1 MIQFNNTLL
10 LDKWNKLIMS
20 IYKGNEYYQ
29 KLREKD
35 QRISENEAI
44 KILNNQIN
52 LLNMRKRFKEY
63 ITRDFYINFT
73 IISNLNKICYLY
85 IIIYILIYNIIKKK
99 KE

>member
-1 MIQFNNTLL
+1 
-10 LDKWNKLIMS
+10 MS

-73 IISNLNKICYLY
+73 IISNLNKRGQLY
-85 IIIYILIYNIIKKK
+85 IIIYILSYNIIKKK

>member
-1 MIQFNNTLL
+1 
-10 LDKWNKLIMS
+10 MS

-73 IISNLNKICYLY
+73 IISNLNKRG
-85 IIIYILIYNIIKKK
+85 
-99 KE
+99 

>member
-1 MIQFNNTLL
+1 
-10 LDKWNKLIMS
+10 MS

-73 IISNLNKICYLY
+73 IISNLNKRGQLY
-85 IIIYILIYNIIKKK
+85 IIIYILSYNIIKKK
-99 KE
+99 KNNRSNIVNRKF

>member
-1 MIQFNNTLL
+1 
-10 LDKWNKLIMS
+10 MS

-73 IISNLNKICYLY
+73 IISNLNKRGQLY
-85 IIIYILIYNIIKKK
+85 IIIYILSYNIIKKK
-99 KE
+99 KRIIEAIL